1 MMSFE
6 NKPWYKAWRRR
17 EAHMIPMTQ
26 DGMEAANVRAEEF
39 KKGFDA
45 GLKYASSKLE
55 MEHSKV
61 KKDHSFFYKA
71 SRIVREMI

>member
-1 MMSFE
+1 ME
-6 NKPWYKAWRRR
+6 NKPWYSAWRRS
-17 EAHMIPMTQ
+17 EAYMMPMTNE
-26 DGMEAANVRAEEF
+26 GMQAANVRAEGF
-39 KKGFDA
+39 KAGFDA

-71 SRIVREMI
+71 SQIIREMMQ